1 MAPRR
6 KKHYSG
12 SKRGKRG
19 DDMRQSTPQKGI
31 ISAFCTLIVPVI
43 STLILLSPGCGSVQ
57 KPAPTTPDIAFVI
70 QNTPHRL
77 SQYRGEPV
85 LLILMRTSEMVS
97 QIYMERLRDAFADI
111 RGRCRLIVLSV
122 EPTEAPFIETY
133 RDIESLPF
141 AIGSAEKTVRL
152 GTSALGIVPAI
163 PYTYFIGADG
173 RVLRRV
179 PGVIETAELVDAVGR
194 FFDR

>member
-1 MAPRR
+1 MAPGT
-6 KKHYSG
+6 KNHYSG
-12 SKRGKRG
+12 LKKGERGG
-19 DDMRQSTPQKGI
+19 DMRQFTPQNGI
-31 ISAFCTLIVPVI
+31 ISAFYALIVPAIFV
-43 STLILLSPGCGSVQ
+43 LLLLSPGCGSVQ
-57 KPAPTTPDIAFVI
+57 KPESTTPDFAFVL

-111 RGRCRLIVLSV
+111 QGRCRLIVLSV
-122 EPTEAPFIETY
+122 EPTEAPFIEAY

-141 AIGSAEKTVRL
+141 AIGSAEEKVLL
-152 GTSALGIVPAI
+152 GTSALGVVPAI
-163 PYTYFIGADG
+163 PYTYFIDADG
-173 RVLRRV
+173 RVRRAV
-179 PGVIETAELVDAVGR
+179 PGVIETAELVDAVRR